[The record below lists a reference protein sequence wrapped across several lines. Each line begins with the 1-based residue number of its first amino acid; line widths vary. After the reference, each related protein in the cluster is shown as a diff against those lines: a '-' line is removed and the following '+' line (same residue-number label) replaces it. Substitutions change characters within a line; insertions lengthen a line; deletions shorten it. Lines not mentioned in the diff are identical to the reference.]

1 MSIKRSRTIR
11 GFIILAVCMVS
22 LTIGT
27 VKAYAVSQNM
37 ESAQGQE
44 EPAILDDNAGEG
56 PADNDEAADELPLEP
71 EAPSAESDSGVS
83 TEESSVGEPELPV
96 ESVDTA
102 ETAETEDVLTAT
114 SVPGQTTTPAQES
127 NQAAAATPIPERPV
141 APVPTDT
148 PTPTA
153 APTTT
158 LEPTATP
165 TPTPEINQ
173 AAAATPT
180 PGPTTDNNDGGEGDS
195 GEEEVQDDE
204 KIDETKIDETINTRD
219 TIIIAAVILF
229 AAIILYCLV
238 SRLIRGIRYK
248 KKKKKREQLKALTRM
263 RMEQQDDVTTQR
275 LGLKNGTGE
284 YSKITTASATHIGS
298 RETQQDSLFVS
309 PSTVV
314 TPEESPISIGVVC
327 DGMGGMKDGERA
339 SHLAMELFVKDC
351 KAMQAWE
358 GVPAL
363 LYEEMLKIDDAVYN
377 ISESAGG
384 AGTTLVGVLARRN
397 QMYWASVGD
406 SRIYIHRNN
415 EMLQV
420 TRDHN
425 YLLNLKE
432 MAARGEITPDEI
444 EAHHQKE
451 ALISYMGIGSLSLMD
466 INQNPF
472 ILRNGDMVLL
482 CSDGLYKSLSD
493 QEIRE
498 IMRNNFIN
506 PEEAAK
512 ELVLTAFERNRERQD
527 NTSVVL
533 LQYTEQAPG

>member
-1 MSIKRSRTIR
+1 MSIKRSRTII

-37 ESAQGQE
+37 EGAQGQE

-102 ETAETEDVLTAT
+102 ETEDVLTAT
-114 SVPGQTTTPAQES
+114 SVPGQSITPAQES
-127 NQAAAATPIPERPV
+127 NQAAAATPIPERPA
-141 APVPTDT
+141 APAPTDT

-153 APTTT
+153 APTPT

-165 TPTPEINQ
+165 TPKPD
-173 AAAATPT
+173 
-180 PGPTTDNNDGGEGDS
+180 PTTDNNGSGEGDS

-219 TIIIAAVILF
+219 AIIIAVVILF
-229 AAIILYCLV
+229 AALILYCLV

-314 TPEESPISIGVVC
+314 TPEEAPVSIGVVC
-327 DGMGGMKDGERA
+327 DGMGGMEDGERA

-384 AGTTLVGVLARRN
+384 AGTTLVGVLASRN

-432 MAARGEITPDEI
+432 MAARGEITPEEI

-493 QEIRE
+493 QEIRD